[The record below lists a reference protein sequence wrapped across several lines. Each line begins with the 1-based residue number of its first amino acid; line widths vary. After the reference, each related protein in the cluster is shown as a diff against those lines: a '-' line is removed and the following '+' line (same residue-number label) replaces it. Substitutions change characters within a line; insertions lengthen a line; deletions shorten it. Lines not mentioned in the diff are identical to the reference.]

1 MDRYTIT
8 VEEAA
13 RRLGIG
19 RSLAYSL
26 IREGALPHLR
36 LGSRIVIP
44 VSALQRLL
52 DQAQGSDGGDRA
64 PVPGIAR

>member
-26 IREGALPHLR
+26 VREGSLPHLR

-44 VSALQRLL
+44 VNALERLL
-52 DQAQGSDGGDRA
+52 EDAQGNAELTR
-64 PVPGIAR
+64 VPIEA

>member
-1 MDRYTIT
+1 MNRYTIT

-26 IREGALPHLR
+26 IREGSLPHLR
-36 LGSRIVIP
+36 LGSRIVVP

-52 DQAQGSDGGDRA
+52 EEADGSDEPRRIPA
-64 PVPGIAR
+64 EA

>member
-1 MDRYTIT
+1 MDSRYTIT

-26 IREGALPHLR
+26 VREGSIPHLR
-36 LGSRIVIP
+36 LGYRIVIP
-44 VSALQRLL
+44 VSALTRLL
-52 DQAQGSDGGDRA
+52 EDAQVDTE
-64 PVPGIAR
+64 PGQVTVEA

>member
-1 MDRYTIT
+1 MGQYTIT

-13 RRLGIG
+13 GRLGIG

-44 VSALQRLL
+44 VSALERLL
-52 DQAQGSDGGDRA
+52 EEAQGGDEPDRVTIEA
-64 PVPGIAR
+64 